1 MGIFQDEQHG
11 ALLREAAKEVHERQ
25 YGTLLLLSGSEVEC
39 CVAAVEGQRQECRE
53 QGCHMINDRGRLSES
68 LFQFVEL
75 DLGGIVRPK
84 PCCALELGD
93 HGIER
98 AIRMMGRALVLNTR
112 MGLVDDLL
120 PQRLDDPRLADP
132 GLTGQEDDLAFAA
145 SRLDP
150 ALHQQADLA
159 FATKKTG
166 RTLRLPGLEA
176 AFGRV
181 FANDPPRRNW
191 IDHSLEKLRAKILE
205 IE

>member
-1 MGIFQDEQHG
+1 
-11 ALLREAAKEVHERQ
+11 
-25 YGTLLLLSGSEVEC
+25 
-39 CVAAVEGQRQECRE
+39 
-53 QGCHMINDRGRLSES
+53 
-68 LFQFVEL
+68 
-75 DLGGIVRPK
+75 
-84 PCCALELGD
+84 
-93 HGIER
+93 
-98 AIRMMGRALVLNTR
+98 MMGRALVSNTR
-112 MGLVDDLL
+112 MGLVDLL

-132 GLTGQEDDLAFAA
+132 GLTGQEDDLAFAT
-145 SRLDP
+145 SRLAP
-150 ALHQQADLA
+150 AVHQKADLA